1 MFHSKLAIA
10 LLGVASLTFGPASVS
25 LGDLGASAAYAK
37 GGNGGGGGGGNGG
50 GNGGDKGASS
60 SKSDKAS
67 ERGKSSGGKSTA
79 GSKAKSEK
87 KKKQAGAAASKSK
100 SASKAA
106 SKTSKAKQADVVEA
120 STRPKARDMGKM
132 NGALNANINAV
143 LAHIRNGNLNGPVG
157 LLAGLAIADA
167 NAASAEAKATEM
179 QALADAHDALTEEL
193 KSLDITLD
201 EYLAGEDE
209 NGPLALTQEEIDR
222 MEGLIADAGGLN
234 AAGDGLAT
242 TRPED
247 AEIEAAKTEAT
258 ESGQA
263 VADAESAIIDAW
275 NKEGDEEAL
284 LTALRDRLEGH
295 EDEIADAIAS
305 TSEEETAEAPSTT
318 ETEEPVAA
326 N

>member
-25 LGDLGASAAYAK
+25 FGDLGASAAYAK
-37 GGNGGGGGGGNGG
+37 GGNGGGGGGNGG
-50 GNGGDKGASS
+50 GGGASS

-67 ERGKSSGGKSTA
+67 ERGKSSGGKSTS
-79 GSKAKSEK
+79 GSKGKSGTK
-87 KKKQAGAAASKSK
+87 KKDGAAGKSAAKTKSAKPKQAEA
-100 SASKAA
+100 
-106 SKTSKAKQADVVEA
+106 VEA
-120 STRPKARDMGKM
+120 SARPKARDMGKM

-167 NAASAEAKATEM
+167 NAASAEAKAAEL
-179 QALADAHDALTEEL
+179 QDLADAHDALTTEL
-193 KSLDITLD
+193 EALDITLE

-209 NGPLALTQEEIDR
+209 NGPLELTEEEIDKID
-222 MEGLIADAGGLN
+222 GLIEDVGGVK
-234 AAGDGLAT
+234 DGELAT
-242 TRPED
+242 TRPTD
-247 AEIEAAKTEAT
+247 DEIETAKTEAQGT
-258 ESGQA
+258 EQA
-263 VADAESAIIDAW
+263 VTDAEAAIIDAW
-275 NKEGDEEAL
+275 NKDGDEEAL

-295 EDEIADAIAS
+295 EAEIADAIAS
-305 TSEEETAEAPSTT
+305 TEETEETAEAPAST